1 MINVIPRPRVAVEEE
16 GYFELPKREICIRHD
31 EFLGNMRQ
39 CVACTLG
46 LISVESCYSDIAF
59 IYSDKMADEEYVLKI
74 TEAGIKI
81 FASSYRGAFY
91 AMITVKQLLDDEN
104 KVPCC
109 QISDRPLHSWR
120 GVHLDESRHF
130 FGVATVKKLLD
141 FMALYKLNRFHWH
154 LTDDHGWRVE
164 IKKHPLLTE
173 IGSKREGSQLHRWGS
188 LDMSH
193 TPVEGYYTQ
202 EEISQIIAY
211 AKARCIEIIPE
222 IDFPAHCRSA
232 IAAYNDLSCLG
243 THCKVPEYF
252 GGIPGSKVSEAGSR
266 LLCLGKDEVMDFVY
280 DVLDE
285 VAELFPFPYLHVG
298 GDEAPV
304 EDWKKC
310 ARCQA
315 RMRAEGLKDET
326 ALQGWFTNKLNE
338 HLKSRGKIMVGWN
351 EILAEKNL
359 GTDVVVQNWTPKKD
373 KNVYKFIKKGGNV
386 ILSNHKYFYF
396 DMQHSY
402 CTVKGT
408 YYFDLKKV
416 NIKDK
421 YSDMILGVE
430 GENWTEWTCT
440 EDELFFKLCNRSL
453 ALAECSWSRSR
464 DYADFIER
472 LQNNKARLDKM
483 GIYYGAD
490 CVTLDPCKKS
500 IQKAAKKM
508 GMDPKGYDIEY
519 AVSLTK

>member
-16 GYFELPKREICIRHD
+16 GYFELPKRELCIRYD
-31 EFLGNMRQ
+31 LRLGNMRQ

-46 LISVESCYSDIAF
+46 LISVECCYSDIVF
-59 IYSDKMADEEYVLKI
+59 IYSDKMAEEEYLLKV
-74 TEAGIKI
+74 TEAGIRI
-81 FASSYRGAFY
+81 LASDYKGAFY
-91 AMITVKQLLDDEN
+91 AMITLKQLINDEN
-104 KVPCC
+104 KIPCC
-109 QISDRPLHSWR
+109 KISDRPLYSWR

-202 EEISQIIAY
+202 EEIRQIIAY

-359 GTDVVVQNWTPKKD
+359 GTDIVVQNWTPKKD

-408 YYFDLKKV
+408 YYFDLKKA

-483 GIYYGAD
+483 RIYYGAD
-490 CVTLDPCKKS
+490 SVTLDPCKKS
-500 IQKAAKKM
+500 VQKAAKKM